1 MGQAPYRQDPPA
13 ATPGLRTL
21 GTGATQAAPGS
32 TVPFAALARFTSL
45 TFNGTDDVAP
55 AINAAL
61 ASLSASGGGRLV
73 LPDGTGLCSEPI
85 AIPDKCGIVGQG
97 MRLTRL
103 ALADGV
109 DDSLI
114 KPIPSPDTVVANAGA
129 WSVADMF
136 LSGNSSNQTG
146 TSHGIYATTNP
157 TGLPKATNDEF
168 ADMVYRVTN
177 VFIHDFLSDGFNS
190 AGRSDG
196 RLLNV
201 RVQSCQGY
209 GYRPGSDT
217 TLIGCVAGANGLS
230 GFRLS
235 GSSLNLGNCKSWGS
249 GAVSSS
255 GSEGAGFL
263 IQSAGANGGVVL
275 TGAEA
280 QDNVGAGFVVF
291 NSSNVYIDGLADS
304 NSVVG
309 VGVRPG
315 VDITTA
321 TSCDI
326 NVRCMEQRRDGANS
340 YQRQALRIRTTATG
354 NRINV
359 SNKAINGATINA
371 NPIQQ
376 YDADCVSNDVTCDGQ
391 RGMQTLTYAA
401 SITVNPY
408 AGEVA
413 AVTLTGNVT
422 FAAPTNRHVG
432 TRLTLLI
439 TQGGAGSFSV
449 SFNAVFRRA
458 GGAFTATATVGK
470 TDSISFVFNG
480 TDWIE
485 TARALNT

>member
-1 MGQAPYRQDPPA
+1 MARAGGSFSGA
-13 ATPGLRTL
+13 ASAEPSPSFVG
-21 GTGATQAAPGS
+21 
-32 TVPFAALARFTSL
+32 FDRFSSL
-45 TFNGTDDVAP
+45 LFNGTDDVAP

-61 ASLSASGGGRLV
+61 ESLSDDGGGLLV
-73 LPDGTGLCSEPI
+73 LPHGTGACSEPI

-103 ALADGV
+103 RLANGV
-109 DDSLI
+109 NDSLA
-114 KPIPSPDTVVANAGA
+114 KPIPSPDTVVANAGG

-146 TSHGIYATTNP
+146 TSHGVYATSNP
-157 TGLPKATNDEF
+157 TGLPKADNDEF
-168 ADMVYRVTN
+168 ADMIYRLTN
-177 VFIHDFLSDGFNS
+177 VFIHGFLSDGFNS

-196 RLLNV
+196 RLVNV
-201 RVQSCQGY
+201 RVQSCLGY

-217 TLIGCVAGANGLS
+217 TMIGCVSGANGLS

-255 GSEGAGFL
+255 GAEGAGFL
-263 IQSAGANGGVVL
+263 CQSAGANGGVVMS
-275 TGAEA
+275 GCEA

-291 NSSNVYIDGLADS
+291 NSSNVAIDGLADS

-309 VGVRPG
+309 ASVRPG
-315 VDITTA
+315 VDVDGA

-326 NVRCMEQRRDGANS
+326 NVRCMEQRRDGVNS
-340 YQRQALRIRTTATG
+340 YQRYALRIRNTSTG
-354 NRINV
+354 NRIHV
-359 SNKAINGATINA
+359 TNKAINGATINA

-376 YDADCVSNDVTCDGQ
+376 YDSNCVSNVVTCDGQ
-391 RGMQTLTYAA
+391 GGMQAPAYA
-401 SITVNPY
+401 STMTINPY
-408 AGEVA
+408 AGETV
-413 AVTLTGNVT
+413 AVTLTNNVT

-432 TRLTLLI
+432 TRLTFLI
-439 TQGGAGSFSV
+439 TQGGSGSYTVTFNSVFRTAGS
-449 SFNAVFRRA
+449 
-458 GGAFTATATVGK
+458 AFTATTTVGK
-470 TDSISFVFNG
+470 TDCISFVFNG

>member
-1 MGQAPYRQDPPA
+1 MPLSAPDYSDAFVGFDRF
-13 ATPGLRTL
+13 
-21 GTGATQAAPGS
+21 S
-32 TVPFAALARFTSL
+32 ALAFDGV
-45 TFNGTDDVAP
+45 NDVAP
-55 AINAAL
+55 AINDALAAL
-61 ASLSASGGGRLV
+61 ADVGGGVLV
-73 LPDGTGLCSEPI
+73 LPHGTGVCSEPI
-85 AIPDKCGIVGQG
+85 ALRDRTGIAGQG
-97 MRLTRL
+97 VRATRL
-103 ALADGV
+103 ALADDV
-109 DDSLI
+109 DDSLV
-114 KPIPSPDTVVANAGA
+114 KPTPSPDTVAANAGG
-129 WSVADMF
+129 WSVRDLF
-136 LSGNSSNQTG
+136 LSGNAEGQTG

-157 TGLPKATNDEF
+157 TGLPKAADDEF

-177 VFIHDFLSDGFNS
+177 VFIHGFLSDGFNS

-196 RLLNV
+196 RLVNV
-201 RVQSCQGY
+201 RVQSCLGY

-217 TLIGCVAGANGLS
+217 TMIGCVSGANGLS

-249 GAVSSS
+249 GAVSST

-280 QDNVGAGFVVF
+280 QDNVGAGFVIV
-291 NSSNVYIDGLADS
+291 NSSNVHIDGLADS

-326 NVRCMEQRRDGANS
+326 NVRCMEQRRDGATS

-354 NRINV
+354 NRIHV
-359 SNKAINGATINA
+359 TNKAINSATINA

-376 YDADCVSNDVTCDGQ
+376 YDANCVSNQVTCNGQ
-391 RGMQTLTYAA
+391 GGAQFPAYA
-401 SITVNPY
+401 STITPDPY
-408 AGEVA
+408 AGETL
-413 AVTLTGNVT
+413 AVTLTNNITIG
-422 FAAPTNRHVG
+422 APTNKHPG
-432 TRLTLLI
+432 ARLTLLL
-439 TQGGAGSFSV
+439 TQGGSGSYSVTLNSAFREAGNSF
-449 SFNAVFRRA
+449 
-458 GGAFTATATVGK
+458 TPTTTVGK